1 MQLNEF
7 NNISCNISCLS
18 LHYICILNFSSKRK
32 FDEHQA
38 EDWWSKNKDRVLK
51 RYCPP
56 TASPASIGSSS
67 TSVPV
72 DKGSPSTY
80 APPSDEGSFSTSVPV
95 DEGSSSTSAPA
106 DETPAPIEENNE
118 ALASSQT

>member
-1 MQLNEF
+1 M
-7 NNISCNISCLS
+7 S

-51 RYCPP
+51 RYSPP
-56 TASPASIGSSS
+56 TASPALIGSSS

-72 DKGSPSTY
+72 DEGSPSTH
-80 APPSDEGSFSTSVPV
+80 AHRADEGSCSTTVPA